1 MTIKLTGSKGIYSV
15 IDTDRTDGKSHG
27 QVERI
32 AYPVSDRRGGVDLV
46 TRWEARRPHEILINQ
61 AYGFPTFR
69 TRAEA
74 VHYLAGLMPE

>member
-1 MTIKLTGSKGIYSV
+1 MTIKLTGNKRIYSV
-15 IDTDRTDGKSHG
+15 IDTDRTDGKSFG

-32 AYPVSDRRGGVDLV
+32 SFPVSDWRGGVNLE

-74 VHYLAGLMPE
+74 VRYLSGLVAE